1 MKPKISIRN
10 GLKDNKNTFQTKI
23 LDSINDDKR
32 ISDKNNNWKV
42 LGKAY
47 NQFVFISVR
56 IKNIYYFLTTISNCF
71 QII

>member
-10 GLKDNKNTFQTKI
+10 GSKDDKTDFHVKI
-23 LDSINDDKR
+23 LDSMNDDKH

-47 NQFVFISVR
+47 NQFVFISVSVE
-56 IKNIYYFLTTISNCF
+56 NICLFFNDKV
-71 QII
+71 

>member
-10 GLKDNKNTFQTKI
+10 GLKDNKNTFHTKI
-23 LDSINDDKR
+23 IGCINDGKH
-32 ISDKNNNWKV
+32 ISDKNNNWEV

-56 IKNIYYFLTTISNCF
+56 VKNIC
-71 QII
+71 